1 MLLLL
6 LLLCVHRCN
15 CIVMPKLKNEY
26 KNNHF
31 IYRRN
36 SFVFNDD
43 DNITAT
49 APMVART
56 YFILQMH
63 TGTIRSTLVA
73 CATVRSMFFAFVI
86 TSCFPLIS
94 CCRWL
99 FFAFIFLSG
108 FFVSDAHLCLHVIS
122 NGIAHQIY
130 AYDQRQWISPTMTS
144 NEHDNHQCTRLMIP
158 IADSEIAHKTAQ
170 HGTEEKKMCE

>member
-43 DNITAT
+43 DNITQRHQWSRAHSF
-49 APMVART
+49 
-56 YFILQMH
+56 YFTNAHRNNTFDTCCMCNSPFNVFRICYNILFSINLLLSL
-63 TGTIRSTLVA
+63 TFFLRSFFWVVFCIR
-73 CATVRSMFFAFVI
+73 CAFVLA
-86 TSCFPLIS
+86 C
-94 CCRWL
+94 
-99 FFAFIFLSG
+99 
-108 FFVSDAHLCLHVIS
+108 
-122 NGIAHQIY
+122 Y
-130 AYDQRQWISPTMTS
+130 KQRDRTS
-144 NEHDNHQCTRLMIP
+144 NIRIWSTSMNFTDDDIEWAWQSSMYSSYDPYRWQWNC
-158 IADSEIAHKTAQ
+158 S
-170 HGTEEKKMCE
+170 

>member
-31 IYRRN
+31 IYRHN

-56 YFILQMH
+56 RFILQMH

-108 FFVSDAHLCLHVIS
+108 FFCIRCAFVLAC
-122 NGIAHQIY
+122 Y
-130 AYDQRQWISPTMTS
+130 KQRDRTS
-144 NEHDNHQCTRLMIP
+144 NIRIWSTSMNFTDDDIEWAWQSSMYSSYDPYRWQWNC
-158 IADSEIAHKTAQ
+158 S
-170 HGTEEKKMCE
+170 